1 MKLLLGDLLLLGQSK
16 VDFLENVRGSSR
28 RSLHLADESIYFII
42 GKALLLWG
50 QIGLGSNSKH
60 TTSPTASLNLVIFPQ
75 HLLLFLLVQFLDSFS
90 NFTIVNR
97 PPFGAILLWNYHHGV
112 ICIRFRV
119 VACFRIFALWS
130 TVLDGRF
137 WIIARHLTW
146 RVVRSLLGKHLR
158 IVFNLALLS
167 HDRILLRLAMIVVV
181 GSRVVVQIWT
191 ETLYCVWIYF
201 HICRLFVHSE
211 RLLNLELIVV
221 SSLHSILIIS
231 VVAAIAKTTVGFL
244 RILLHRKSCRF
255 LVRIQQVSRRCLL
268 FRLGLLLLLAWLL
281 RKMLLAHMRISVGF
295 SLISL
300 IFNKLLAI
308 LAVSFLWRN
317 YSRMIRPILL
327 LERPFWVKIA
337 QTSQFTLILGFFC
350 HRACLLRSTCW

>member
-16 VDFLENVRGSSR
+16 VYFLENVRGSGR

-42 GKALLLWG
+42 GIALLLWG
-50 QIGLGSNSKH
+50 LICLGSNSKH
-60 TTSPTASLNLVIFPQ
+60 TTSSIASLSWVIFTQ
-75 HLLLFLLVQFLDSFS
+75 HPLLFLLVQFLDSLS
-90 NFTIVNR
+90 YFTIVTWAS
-97 PPFGAILLWNYHHGV
+97 FGAILLWNYHHGV

-119 VACFRIFALWS
+119 VARFRIFALLS

-137 WIIARHLTW
+137 WIACHLTW
-146 RVVRSLLGKHLR
+146 RVVGSLLGKHLR
-158 IVFNLALLS
+158 IVFNFALLS
-167 HDRILLRLAMIVVV
+167 HDRILLGLAMIIVV

-211 RLLNLELIVV
+211 RLLNLELIVR
-221 SSLHSILIIS
+221 SLHSILIIS
-231 VVAAIAKTTVGFL
+231 VATIAKTTVGFL
-244 RILLHRKSCRF
+244 RILLHRKCCRF
-255 LVRIQQVSRRCLL
+255 LVGIQQVSRRCLL

-281 RKMLLAHMRISVGF
+281 RKMLLTHMRISVGF

-317 YSRMIRPILL
+317 HSRMIRPILL
-327 LERPFWVKIA
+327 LERPFRVKIA
-337 QTSQFTLILGFFC
+337 QTSQFTLILGLFC
-350 HRACLLRSTCW
+350 HRTCLLRSTCR